1 MNTQSTDPYI
11 KHRSEYQ
18 IHTDNLN
25 AAKQNWQRIAFLLA
39 IVCIGQL
46 WLVLYAFNK
55 AHVTPYVVDVDTL
68 GRAQAVTEIKEA
80 PLNDERVIRAFV
92 YQYIDRARSVA
103 SDPEIIKSNLGNV
116 YKDSTASVQR
126 NFLDVYYQ
134 ENNPL
139 DYMKDKGTKYIEPT
153 VFLRQ
158 SENTYSVEWREIE
171 KNYDN
176 QILGETR
183 YKGLISVVQV
193 PPTNK
198 DNFKDHPDNPFGLYV
213 TSVSW
218 AKLM

>member
-1 MNTQSTDPYI
+1 MSTQSTDPYI
-11 KHRSEYQ
+11 KARSEYQ

-25 AAKQNWQRIAFLLA
+25 AAKQNWQRLAFLLA
-39 IVCIGQL
+39 FVCIGQL
-46 WLVLYAFNK
+46 WLVLYAINK

-153 VFLRQ
+153 IFLRQ

-171 KNYDN
+171 RNYDN

-198 DNFKDHPDNPFGLYV
+198 DNFKDNPDNPFGLYV